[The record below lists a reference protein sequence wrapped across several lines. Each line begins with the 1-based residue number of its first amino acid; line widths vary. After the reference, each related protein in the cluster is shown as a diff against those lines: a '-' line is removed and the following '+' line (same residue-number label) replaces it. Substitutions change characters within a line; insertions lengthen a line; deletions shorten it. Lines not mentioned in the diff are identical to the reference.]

1 MVQTFRNKMATSTFT
16 LPVVSV
22 LTFIVWVTDAAGSRA
37 MWISLLFAAL
47 TAYALAEWNNRYG
60 LLRIRSRFVSTSFL
74 LLMCASPFLHTA
86 AESLAPALCLAVSYL
101 LLFACYQQ
109 PRSQGKVFHAFL
121 STGIA
126 TMLTPVAWLLV
137 APQYIF
143 MTFQLRCLTWR
154 TFVAGLLGLAVP
166 YWCSFVWSVFT
177 GDLATAALAF
187 ADNIS
192 GACHAPL
199 LAMPHYALLSLPEKV
214 VGIYLAALSVI
225 GIFHYFR
232 TSYNDRI
239 RVRMFFH
246 SIIINEIF
254 LLAAAFMLPQ
264 HFAWTFPLLLVNS
277 APLIAHYWTLAR
289 GRGIEIWFWAMTIL
303 YICIAVA
310 THIL

>member
-1 MVQTFRNKMATSTFT
+1 MMQTFRNKMATSTFT

-22 LTFIVWVTDAAGSRA
+22 LTFILWVTDAAGSRA

-74 LLMCASPFLHTA
+74 LLMCACPFLHTA

-121 STGIA
+121 FTGIA

-166 YWCSFVWSVFT
+166 YWCTFVWTVIT

-187 ADNIS
+187 ADNI
-192 GACHAPL
+192 
-199 LAMPHYALLSLPEKV
+199 LSL
-214 VGIYLAALSVI
+214 I
-225 GIFHYFR
+225 
-232 TSYNDRI
+232 
-239 RVRMFFH
+239 
-246 SIIINEIF
+246 
-254 LLAAAFMLPQ
+254 
-264 HFAWTFPLLLVNS
+264 
-277 APLIAHYWTLAR
+277 
-289 GRGIEIWFWAMTIL
+289 
-303 YICIAVA
+303 
-310 THIL
+310 HI

>member
-22 LTFIVWVTDAAGSRA
+22 LTLIVWVADTAGSRA
-37 MWISLLFAAL
+37 MWISLLLAAL

-74 LLMCASPFLHTA
+74 LLMCACPFLHTA
-86 AESLAPALCLAVSYL
+86 AEGLAPALCLAVSYL

-109 PRSQGKVFHAFL
+109 PRSQGKAFHAFL
-121 STGIA
+121 FTGIA
-126 TMLTPVAWLLV
+126 TMLTPMAWLLV

-143 MTFQLRCLTWR
+143 MAFQLRCLTWR

-177 GDLATAALAF
+177 GDLDTAALAF
-187 ADNIS
+187 AGNVA
-192 GACHAPL
+192 GAWHAPL
-199 LAMPHYALLSLPEKV
+199 LAVPDYALLSLPEIIAGLFV
-214 VGIYLAALSVI
+214 VLLSVI
-225 GIFHYFR
+225 GIVHYLR

-246 SIIINEIF
+246 SIIITEVF
-254 LLAAAFMLPQ
+254 LLVAAFLLPQ
-264 HFAWTFPLLLVNS
+264 HFAWIFPLLLVNS

-303 YICIAVA
+303 YICIAIA

>member
-1 MVQTFRNKMATSTFT
+1 MMQTFRNKMATSTFT

-37 MWISLLFAAL
+37 TWISLLFAAL

-60 LLRIRSRFVSTSFL
+60 LLRIRSRFVSASYL

-86 AESLAPALCLAVSYL
+86 AEGLAPALCLAVSYL

-126 TMLTPVAWLLV
+126 TMLTPVAWMLV

-143 MTFQLRCLTWR
+143 MAFQLRCLTWR

-166 YWCSFVWSVFT
+166 YWCTFVWTVIT

-192 GACHAPL
+192 DACHAPL

-214 VGIYLAALSVI
+214 VGIYLAALSLI

-246 SIIINEIF
+246 SIII
-254 LLAAAFMLPQ
+254 
-264 HFAWTFPLLLVNS
+264 T
-277 APLIAHYWTLAR
+277 
-289 GRGIEIWFWAMTIL
+289 
-303 YICIAVA
+303 
-310 THIL
+310 